1 MSLYIAL
8 QKEVAHR
15 MAELN
20 KDIPEHC
27 VTGKMNLLDSLREAM
42 RSTVSFDD
50 DPCKLWN
57 EKMLVDPI
65 YEVPPTKVSKT
76 V

>member
-1 MSLYIAL
+1 MLCKF

-20 KDIPEHC
+20 KDVPEHC
-27 VTGKMNLLDSLREAM
+27 VTGKMYLWDTLREAM
-42 RSTVSFDD
+42 RSKVTFDD
-50 DPCKLWN
+50 DPCKLRN
-57 EKMLVDPI
+57 ERVFVDPI